1 MESFEQGMTSDLCF
15 KRIILAIVLATDY
28 REAKVEAERP
38 IMRLS
43 QQSKREVI
51 VVQTQVVLVE
61 KPIRFSKRLGVG
73 GKNLSDIG
81 LLFRCCSN

>member
-1 MESFEQGMTSDLCF
+1 MESFEQGMTSDSCF

-43 QQSKREVI
+43 Q
-51 VVQTQVVLVE
+51 
-61 KPIRFSKRLGVG
+61 
-73 GKNLSDIG
+73 
-81 LLFRCCSN
+81 